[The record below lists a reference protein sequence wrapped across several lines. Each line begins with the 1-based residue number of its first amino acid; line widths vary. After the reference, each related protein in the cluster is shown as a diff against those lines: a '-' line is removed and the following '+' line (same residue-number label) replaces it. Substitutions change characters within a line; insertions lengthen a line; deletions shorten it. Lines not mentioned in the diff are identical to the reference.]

1 MLEII
6 CRSSKAHT
14 MQLLSAAG
22 PVGKEGRE
30 GRTGVLETWKEA
42 IHYQL
47 SEPLTAFHWLH
58 PINSEIKE
66 LQASDICVCSIFITA
81 RHSPAIRRMEK

>member
-1 MLEII
+1 
-6 CRSSKAHT
+6 
-14 MQLLSAAG
+14 MQLLSVTRS
-22 PVGKEGRE
+22 VGNKGRKRRMGTE
-30 GRTGVLETWKEA
+30 ETWKKA

-47 SEPLTAFHWLH
+47 SESLTAFHWLH

-81 RHSPAIRRMEK
+81 RHSPAIKRMEK